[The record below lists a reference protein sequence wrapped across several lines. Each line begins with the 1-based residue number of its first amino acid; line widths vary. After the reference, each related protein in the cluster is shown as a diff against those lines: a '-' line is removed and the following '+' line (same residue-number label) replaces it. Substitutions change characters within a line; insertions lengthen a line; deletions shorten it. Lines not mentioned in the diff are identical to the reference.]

1 MKGRPK
7 HPLRVRVW
15 AEISKRGLTE
25 KRVFKDIVD
34 TEFYVT
40 EILSNELLSFVQENF
55 PDGYRFKH

>member
-7 HPLRVRVW
+7 HPLKVHVW
-15 AEISKRGLTE
+15 AGISKRGLTE

-34 TEFYVT
+34 AEFYVT

-55 PDGYRFKH
+55 PGGYRF